1 MKLAMLISVC
11 LDLACSR
18 ALVTQAMLVTSP
30 DRRLVDRPEVE
41 DTRSQVVT
49 LKGESFRKSF
59 SS

>member
-1 MKLAMLISVC
+1 MA
-11 LDLACSR
+11 
-18 ALVTQAMLVTSP
+18 SP
-30 DRRLVDRPEVE
+30 DQRLVDRPEVE